1 MQLSVKQFVKLKEY
15 QEQRTRELWCE
26 EQQQDFQ
33 RLIDLME
40 DVSSSSFDAAK
51 SSQGYASMQYSKH
64 VFTSTLLKIAE
75 HYRYVN
81 SVHIKRNTDT
91 QTDVG

>member
-15 QEQRTRELWCE
+15 QEQYTRELWCE

-33 RLIDLME
+33 QLIDLME
-40 DVSSSSFDAAK
+40 DVSTAAFDAAK
-51 SSQGYASMQYSKH
+51 SSQGFAAMQHSKH

-75 HYRYVN
+75 QYRYVN
-81 SVHIKRNTDT
+81 FVHNKNKTDT
-91 QTDVG
+91 DTHK

>member
-33 RLIDLME
+33 RVIDLME
-40 DVSSSSFDAAK
+40 DVSTAAFDAAK
-51 SSQGYASMQYSKH
+51 SSQGYEALKYAKE
-64 VFTSTLLKIAE
+64 VFTSTLLTIAE
-75 HYRYVN
+75 QYRYVN
-81 SVHIKRNTDT
+81 DVYNKNKTDT
-91 QTDVG
+91 QTHIG